1 MTDKNNKQEEL
12 FSYKEFGNDWD
23 KKFGEGEFAR
33 FEKKWN
39 KRFSSTITLDHQLK
53 QKITAEPNFF
63 DSLPERVSSEDFKAR
78 SLDTGQYD
86 LFRKLNPQDAVT
98 GQLKEKVSKHATD
111 KSWENTEGW
120 NTLYNKEK
128 I

>member
-1 MTDKNNKQEEL
+1 MENNMTDKNNKQEEL
-12 FSYKEFGNDWD
+12 FSYAEFGNNWD
-23 KKFGEGEFAR
+23 KKFGEGEFTR

-39 KRFSSTITLDHQLK
+39 KRFGSTITLDNQLK

-63 DSLPERVSSEDFKAR
+63 DSLPERVSSEDFK
-78 SLDTGQYD
+78 TGQYD

-120 NTLYNKEK
+120 NTFNKEK
-128 I
+128 TNI

>member
-12 FSYKEFGNDWD
+12 FSYAEFGNSWD

-39 KRFSSTITLDHQLK
+39 KRFGSTISLDNQLK
-53 QKITAEPNFF
+53 QKTTAEPNFF
-63 DSLPERVSSEDFKAR
+63 DSLPERVSSEDFKT
-78 SLDTGQYD
+78 DQYD

-98 GQLKEKVSKHATD
+98 GQLKEKASKHATD
-111 KSWENTEGW
+111 KSWKNTEGW

-128 I
+128 IK